1 MVQVAKNEMWAIE
14 VRFAYLTWL
23 DGLFV
28 RTFISLTNAYAGCG
42 RFILN
47 FIEVFW
53 LGSVHLASKLT
64 QSVLN

>member
-1 MVQVAKNEMWAIE
+1 MVQVAKNEMWASE

-42 RFILN
+42 IHTKFY
-47 FIEVFW
+47 
-53 LGSVHLASKLT
+53 
-64 QSVLN
+64 